1 MYFII
6 ILKLNILVEGSFY
19 LDELLPLGA
28 DADPGDEEFFVHQQL
43 RFGCC
48 YLTLDPTTHGPNI
61 YIDTKP

>member
-1 MYFII
+1 LIYFIN
-6 ILKLNILVEGSFY
+6 ILKLNIFDEGSFY

-48 YLTLDPTTHGPNI
+48 YLTLDTKTPNI
-61 YIDTKP
+61 YKDTKL